1 MQTSGRIK
9 KSVPDIF
16 SMAVTFGICLVAAID
31 LVRYAVLGSGAAF
44 LTMLVVEAAF
54 VCVALAAWR
63 GRCHALLAL
72 VAAAGVVLY
81 FYMNNAETTQFNL
94 TLLIQAALA
103 AVGAVGGTVWCI
115 AGRLSPRR
123 AAALLLIPVLALA
136 VICGGVW
143 GGCTAADDKKTLAEP
158 CLWSVPDKYDAENC
172 PEQGRVEELYYTTK
186 AYATDGRSVEKRALV
201 YLPYG
206 YSEAEEYDILY
217 LLHGTGDDEE
227 YWLRT
232 YSYNKTMLDNL
243 IYYGEVQPLI
253 VVTPT
258 WYVEDDCEGNL
269 DPLTYSFKQELRS
282 DLMPAAE
289 SAYSTYAETCDR
301 EGFAASRSH
310 RAFAGLSRGAVT
322 TLHSVFNGCLDL
334 FSRFGTFSGSRTPV
348 EYFAEHIQ
356 SEECKDLSI
365 DYWYVAS
372 GTFDFALAGQ
382 LQDYKAVLAAEPRL
396 QEGVNTSLDVFP
408 MRYHSMGSWHLAL
421 YNFLLKAF

>member
-1 MQTSGRIK
+1 MQTSVK
-9 KSVPDIF
+9 VKTAVPDIF

-136 VICGGVW
+136 AICGGVW

-158 CLWSVPDKYDAENC
+158 CLWSVPDRYDAVDC
-172 PEQGRVEELYYTTK
+172 PEQGRVEELAYTTK

-206 YSEAEEYDILY
+206 YSEAEEYDVLY

-269 DPLTYSFKQELRS
+269 DPLTYSFKQELRN
-282 DLMPAAE
+282 DLMPAVE
-289 SAYSTYAETCDR
+289 SAYSTYAETCDP

-348 EYFAEHIQ
+348 EYLAVHIQ

>member
-1 MQTSGRIK
+1 MKTSVK
-9 KSVPDIF
+9 VKTAVPDIF
-16 SMAVTFGICLVAAID
+16 SMAVTFGICLVAAVD

-143 GGCTAADDKKTLAEP
+143 GGCTAADDKKMTAEP
-158 CLWSVPDKYDAENC
+158 CLWSVPDKFDAVDC
-172 PEQGRVEELYYTTK
+172 PEQGRVEELEYTTK
-186 AYATDGRSVEKRALV
+186 AYATDGRTVQKRALV

-206 YSEAEEYDILY
+206 YSEEEEYDVLY

-243 IYYGEVQPLI
+243 IYHGDIRPVI

-258 WYVEDDCEGNL
+258 WYVEGVCEDDP
-269 DPLTYSFKQELRS
+269 DALTYSFKDELKN
-282 DLMPAAE
+282 DLIPAVE
-289 SAYSTYAETCDR
+289 GAYSTYARSCSR
-301 EGFAASRSH
+301 EDLIASRGR
-310 RAFAGLSRGAVT
+310 RAFAGLSRGAWT
-322 TLHSVFNGCLDL
+322 
-334 FSRFGTFSGSRTPV
+334 R
-348 EYFAEHIQ
+348 
-356 SEECKDLSI
+356 
-365 DYWYVAS
+365 
-372 GTFDFALAGQ
+372 
-382 LQDYKAVLAAEPRL
+382 
-396 QEGVNTSLDVFP
+396 
-408 MRYHSMGSWHLAL
+408 SWA
-421 YNFLLKAF
+421 

>member
-1 MQTSGRIK
+1 MQTSVK
-9 KSVPDIF
+9 VKATALDIF

-72 VAAAGVVLY
+72 VAAAGIVLY

-115 AGRLSPRR
+115 AGRLPPRR

-143 GGCTAADDKKTLAEP
+143 GGCTAADDKKTSAKP
-158 CLWSVPDKYDAENC
+158 CLWSVPDKFDAVDC
-172 PEQGRVEELYYTTK
+172 PEQGRVEELAYTTK
-186 AYATDGRSVEKRALV
+186 AYATDGRTVEKRALV

-253 VVTPT
+253 V
-258 WYVEDDCEGNL
+258 
-269 DPLTYSFKQELRS
+269 
-282 DLMPAAE
+282 MPAAE
-289 SAYSTYAETCDR
+289 SAYSTYAETCDP

-348 EYFAEHIQ
+348 EYFEEHIQ

-372 GTFDFALAGQ
+372 GTFDFALASQ

-408 MRYHSMGSWHLAL
+408 MRYHSIGSWHLAL

>member
-1 MQTSGRIK
+1 MKTSVK
-9 KSVPDIF
+9 VKTAVPDIF
-16 SMAVTFGICLVAAID
+16 SMAVTFGICLVAAVD

-143 GGCTAADDKKTLAEP
+143 GGCTAADDKKMTAEP
-158 CLWSVPDKYDAENC
+158 CLWSVPDKFDAVDC
-172 PEQGRVEELYYTTK
+172 PEQGRVEELAYTTK

-206 YSEAEEYDILY
+206 YSEEEEYDILY

-253 VVTPT
+253 VVTPSVAMRLRNSARSR
-258 WYVEDDCEGNL
+258 VEYE
-269 DPLTYSFKQELRS
+269 
-282 DLMPAAE
+282 M
-289 SAYSTYAETCDR
+289 STSWSKIRKAKVTC
-301 EGFAASRSH
+301 ASSRS
-310 RAFAGLSRGAVT
+310 LIT
-322 TLHSVFNGCLDL
+322 TLGW
-334 FSRFGTFSGSRTPV
+334 
-348 EYFAEHIQ
+348 
-356 SEECKDLSI
+356 K
-365 DYWYVAS
+365 
-372 GTFDFALAGQ
+372 
-382 LQDYKAVLAAEPRL
+382 
-396 QEGVNTSLDVFP
+396 
-408 MRYHSMGSWHLAL
+408 
-421 YNFLLKAF
+421 